1 MFWEITIEIS
11 KQCNILQCL
20 FPMKMLTDPQT
31 ITYSKSTVETVEKV
45 VKSTE
50 LTKKDTRTTSFEYL
64 LIVNISRMD

>member
-20 FPMKMLTDPQT
+20 FSMKMLTDPQT
-31 ITYSKSTVETVEKV
+31 ITYSKSTVETLEKV